1 MNSRGRSDTIDSV
14 AKNILQTPLINK
26 KYILFGSITLF
37 FLFGI
42 FTLIV
47 KSDRLM
53 QFDFNTTVRLQDHI
67 PQKYDVYLS
76 VLSLIGSFEVLL
88 VVLSGIMVL
97 RRKLSGLYVIFIFV
111 GIHLVEFIGKSFLH
125 QPGTPFRFHRYAID
139 FIFPTSYVQPGSS
152 YPSGHTM
159 RTFFV
164 ATLLIIF
171 FTTTR
176 KMRHNTKIVLA
187 IFLVLFAVAMA
198 VSRVS
203 LGEHWATDV
212 IGGALLG
219 TGSALFS
226 LLLL

>member
-1 MNSRGRSDTIDSV
+1 M
-14 AKNILQTPLINK
+14 AKSEPHPFSIGK
-26 KYILFGSITLF
+26 KSLFLGSFIFLALF
-37 FLFGI
+37 VV

-47 KSDRLM
+47 KSDRLT

-67 PQKYDVYLS
+67 PQKYDIYFS
-76 VLSLIGSFEVLL
+76 VLSLIGSFEVL
-88 VVLSGIMVL
+88 VVILTILMVL

-111 GIHLVEFIGKSFLH
+111 GVHLVELIGKSFLH
-125 QPGTPFRFHRYAID
+125 QPGTPFRFHRYNIG
-139 FIFPTSYVQPGSS
+139 FIFPTSYIQPGSS

-159 RTFFV
+159 RTFFI
-164 ATLLIIF
+164 ATLLIMF
-171 FTTTR
+171 LVMTR
-176 KMRHNTKIVLA
+176 KMKHNTKIIMSIL
-187 IFLVLFAVAMA
+187 FVLFAVAMA

-203 LGEHWATDV
+203 LGEHWTTDV